1 MFRQA
6 RDQYK
11 ACMDLDKLES
21 IGLDPVKTLLQT
33 LGGWPVLEAEWD
45 ESGFRWDETNYK
57 FRDNGSCDLPFRK
70 QCRLQYVL
78 NFL

>member
-21 IGLDPVKTLLQT
+21 IGLAPVKSLLQT
-33 LGGWPVLEAEWD
+33 LGGWPVLESDWD
-45 ESGFRWDETNYK
+45 ENTFSWDETNYK
-57 FRDNGSCDLPFRK
+57 FRDNGGCASNT
-70 QCRLQYVL
+70 YTHT
-78 NFL
+78 